1 MVDPAEDGDELAAH
15 EKRDREA
22 AKISAHKVL
31 TVIGS
36 AVRCAAH
43 SDGLTSV

>member
-22 AKISAHKVL
+22 AKIPL
-31 TVIGS
+31 T
-36 AVRCAAH
+36 RC
-43 SDGLTSV
+43 